1 MFGLRRPLK
10 PNKRKNAG
18 FWSLVSFHY
27 MNDFFKLGRS
37 RPLTFEDCWELEDKN
52 QASEKVTQLE
62 SFWLDELENE
72 HPSLS
77 RRGSSNDFESFKE
90 QN

>member
-37 RPLTFEDCWELEDKN
+37 RPLTFDDCWELEDKN
-52 QASEKVTQLE
+52 RASEKVTQLE
-62 SFWLDELENE
+62 SFWADELECEN
-72 HPSLS
+72 PNLS
-77 RRGSSNDFESFKE
+77 RHGS
-90 QN
+90 